1 MNVAYKM
8 QKEHG
13 KEGISDMAVKIPQME
28 REELSYIDLMTML
41 YDDLGDDDCMPEEV
55 KEEACNTLAWLYD
68 LISPYSE

>member
-1 MNVAYKM
+1 
-8 QKEHG
+8 
-13 KEGISDMAVKIPQME
+13 MAVKIPQME

-41 YDDLGDDDCMPEEV
+41 YDDLEDDDCMPEEV